1 MKEFQKDMIIFKEKK
16 NIIRKIKEWIKNL
29 FSKQEIVEKNIFS
42 NGKLNKQD
50 FNERIQIVDEYKE
63 EKILKSKIDKK
74 EILISDLTNIQ
85 KERLINFYRKQNKLK
100 RENLKQIK
108 SRILEIKD
116 NM

>member
-1 MKEFQKDMIIFKEKK
+1 MKKFQKDMIVFKEKK
-16 NIIRKIKEWIKNL
+16 NIISKIKVWIKKL
-29 FSKQEIVEKNIFS
+29 FSKQEIVEKNDFS
-42 NGKLNKQD
+42 NKNLNKQD
-50 FNERIQIVDEYKE
+50 FKERIQIVDEYKD

-85 KERLINFYRKQNKLK
+85 KEKLINFYRKQNKLK
-100 RENLKQIK
+100 REKLKQIK